1 MGYNPSKK
9 LVIYLDKHGVIGYD
23 DMPYLVAYSK

>member
-1 MGYNPSKK
+1 MRYNPSKK

-23 DMPYLVAYSK
+23 MPYLVAYRK